1 MASTTGIP
9 GAAGRSAVRA
19 ARPAGAASKR
29 AANPAALAEYES
41 AVAGYT
47 AAGADE
53 TVQRVVTAI
62 SRVSKR
68 LDNFYRAQLADL
80 DLHRGDWAVLQELAL
95 SAPEGCSTPSK
106 LADVTGVSP
115 STMTHRLDL
124 LAQRGLIER
133 TVDSE
138 NRTRSR
144 VQLTRSGRELFR
156 RAILDADVAESE
168 VLAALDDTGRRQLAE
183 LLERLLAAAPK
194 QHH

>member
-1 MASTTGIP
+1 MVPTTGNS
-9 GAAGRSAVRA
+9 GSAGRSTASS
-19 ARPAGAASKR
+19 RPKP
-29 AANPAALAEYES
+29 PAALTEYES

-95 SAPEGCSTPSK
+95 SAPDGCSTPSK

-124 LAQRGLIER
+124 LAHRGLVER

-138 NRTRSR
+138 NRTRSK
-144 VQLTRSGRELFR
+144 VALTRSGRDLFR
-156 RAILDADVAESE
+156 RAILDANVAESE
-168 VLAALDDTGRRQLAE
+168 VLAALTNDGRRQLAE
-183 LLERLLAAAPK
+183 LLEQLLAGPARHP
-194 QHH
+194 